1 MNDIKGLNGVINKG
15 QDMASNRD
23 IKDTL
28 YEQVGR
34 ITNALASPKRL
45 ELLELLTQ
53 APQSVEALAAELG
66 ISVKLASAHLKALR
80 SAQLVDTERQGK
92 YIIYRMAS
100 AALPPLLMMLRTLAH
115 DRLLELQQAVS
126 QMAANTTEWQGES
139 REALMRKASQGEV
152 VVIDVR
158 PAREFERQHLP
169 HARSMPLSELRQRV
183 AELPAG
189 KPVVAYCRGP
199 YCLMSADA
207 VRILQAHGFEASQLR
222 EGINEWPALALM

>member
-1 MNDIKGLNGVINKG
+1 ML
-15 QDMASNRD
+15 SNRTL
-23 IKDTL
+23 KDTL
-28 YEQVGR
+28 YEQVAR

-80 SAQLVDTERQGK
+80 TAQLVETERQGK
-92 YIIYRMAS
+92 YIIYRIAS
-100 AALPPLLMMLRTLAH
+100 AQVPGLLVGLRTLAES
-115 DRLLELQQAVS
+115 RLLELRQAVG
-126 QMAANTTEWQGES
+126 QMATATTEWQGES
-139 REALMRKASQGEV
+139 REALMQKARNGEV

-169 HARSMPLSELRQRV
+169 HARSLPLAELRQRLS
-183 AELPAG
+183 ELPPG
-189 KPVVAYCRGP
+189 IPVVAYCRGP

-207 VRILQAHGFEASQLR
+207 VRILQAHGVAASQLR
-222 EGINEWPALALM
+222 EGVNEWTAAVVTSGRPAP

>member
-1 MNDIKGLNGVINKG
+1 MTLKPVKTDVGRPSV
-15 QDMASNRD
+15 SNRSL
-23 IKDTL
+23 KDTL
-28 YEQVGR
+28 YEQVAR

-80 SAQLVDTERQGK
+80 VAQLVETQRHGK
-92 YIIYRMAS
+92 YIIYRLS
-100 AALPPLLMMLRTLAH
+100 SPFVPALLVMLRNLAEG
-115 DRLLELQQAVS
+115 RLLELQQAVG
-126 QMAANTTEWQGES
+126 QLARATAEWQGES
-139 REALMRKASQGEV
+139 REALLNKARNGDV

-158 PAREFERQHLP
+158 PAREYEHAHLP
-169 HARSMPLSELRQRV
+169 YARSLPLAELRQRL
-183 AELPAG
+183 AELPPG

-207 VRILQAHGFEASQLR
+207 VRILQAHGIEAVQLR
-222 EGINEWPALALM
+222 AGINEWQTIAAA